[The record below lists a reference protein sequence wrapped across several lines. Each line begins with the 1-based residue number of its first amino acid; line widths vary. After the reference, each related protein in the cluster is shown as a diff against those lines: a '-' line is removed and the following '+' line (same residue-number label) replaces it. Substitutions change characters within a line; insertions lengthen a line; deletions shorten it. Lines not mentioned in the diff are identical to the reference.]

1 MIEKKRRKSLSS
13 STLQRP
19 QPALYAKTSKTMSIN
34 LLIAV
39 RKLIVFTVNGNE
51 MGISMEIR
59 TINLSH
65 VSFSTPSS
73 ISSQD
78 RSDHKFR
85 YFDMNLAMLAIVLQ
99 PAIGASSINMLLQ
112 RHANHSIKFS
122 ASKFPKFQT
131 MKYFLPVFVLFVA
144 AKVGAIGPLGG
155 FGVGVGAP
163 KCEPTLTTA
172 SGSHVIHKPNGQF
185 CSGDLI
191 FEDTFDLFDVRKWQH
206 ENTLSG
212 NGVCYRLPSFTDLS
226 YSHRKFSYSTGSFS
240 GTRTTDRTLSA
251 TRAT

>member
-1 MIEKKRRKSLSS
+1 
-13 STLQRP
+13 
-19 QPALYAKTSKTMSIN
+19 
-34 LLIAV
+34 
-39 RKLIVFTVNGNE
+39 
-51 MGISMEIR
+51 MGISMKIR
-59 TINLSH
+59 TINTSP

-78 RSDHKFR
+78 RDDHKFR
-85 YFDMNLAMLAIVLQ
+85 YFDMNLAILAIVLQ
-99 PAIGASSINMLLQ
+99 PATGASSINMLRQ

-122 ASKFPKFQT
+122 ASKFPKFEA
-131 MKYFLPVFVLFVA
+131 MKHFLPVFVLFVA
-144 AKVGAIGPLGG
+144 ARVGAIGPLGG

-163 KCEPTLTTA
+163 KCELTLTTA

-191 FEDTFDLFDVRKWQH
+191 FEDTFDLFDLRKWQH

-212 NGVCYRLPSFTDLS
+212 NGVCYRLALFSDLA
-226 YSHRKFSYSTGSFS
+226 YSRRQFFFSTGSFS

-251 TRAT
+251 TTATCTCGQHSPPMSMAKLF